1 MMLVNVI
8 VELALMPAGTMS
20 ETGLA
25 DIRKSGGGPD
35 DIIVKTTVTV
45 CDVLPKVPVTLTI
58 HLPIGVDEIVEKMRV
73 DEFVPPA

>member
-1 MMLVNVI
+1 MLVNVI

-20 ETGLA
+20 ETGSA